1 MYCFWISCFFGILR
15 EVKNHVYVERR
26 IKTKKIV
33 SILLTFS
40 LAISSIA
47 FIMPQTVFAANENEN
62 VEYQKELISTD
73 VDYFIDEETGLKYQI
88 VFEEYIDVPKTG
100 AANINNAAETRSL
113 FPEYTLGERRYY
125 TIKVQ
130 NDDLADV
137 GELGQTLSDRGK
149 QELARKIANQL
160 VAKVGSKFLPGINAA
175 SIAIEVAAKL
185 NNAVGNNGFKADIT
199 LIYSSTYIN
208 GGGYYLYGWGIEDIS
223 VGLY

>member
-1 MYCFWISCFFGILR
+1 MFLTYSSKLLARKKFVF
-15 EVKNHVYVERR
+15 
-26 IKTKKIV
+26 KIV
-33 SILLTFS
+33 VILNAGVCIVS
-40 LAISSIA
+40 GAISSIA

>member
-1 MYCFWISCFFGILR
+1 M
-15 EVKNHVYVERR
+15 
-26 IKTKKIV
+26 KKIV

-208 GGGYYLYGWGIEDIS
+208 GGGYYLYGWGVEDIS

>member
-15 EVKNHVYVERR
+15 EVKNHVYVEKR
-26 IKTKKIV
+26 IKMKKIV

-40 LAISSIA
+40 LIIFSIA
-47 FIMPQTVFAANENEN
+47 FIMPQTAFAENENEN

>member
-1 MYCFWISCFFGILR
+1 M
-15 EVKNHVYVERR
+15 
-26 IKTKKIV
+26 KKIV

-175 SIAIEVAAKL
+175 LIAIEVAAKL

>member
-26 IKTKKIV
+26 IKMKKIV

>member
-1 MYCFWISCFFGILR
+1 MVFVINLIVFLTYSSKLLARKKFVF
-15 EVKNHVYVERR
+15 
-26 IKTKKIV
+26 KIV
-33 SILLTFS
+33 VILNAGVCIVS
-40 LAISSIA
+40 GAISSIA

-149 QELARKIANQL
+149 QELARKIANQSWI
-160 VAKVGSKFLPGINAA
+160 KIFTRN
-175 SIAIEVAAKL
+175 
-185 NNAVGNNGFKADIT
+185 
-199 LIYSSTYIN
+199 
-208 GGGYYLYGWGIEDIS
+208 
-223 VGLY
+223 

>member
-1 MYCFWISCFFGILR
+1 MTYSSKLLARKKFVF
-15 EVKNHVYVERR
+15 
-26 IKTKKIV
+26 KIV
-33 SILLTFS
+33 VILNAGVCIVS
-40 LAISSIA
+40 GAISSIA

>member
-1 MYCFWISCFFGILR
+1 MVFVINLIVFLTYSSKLLARKKFVF
-15 EVKNHVYVERR
+15 
-26 IKTKKIV
+26 KIV
-33 SILLTFS
+33 VILNAGVCIVS
-40 LAISSIA
+40 GAISSIA

>member
-1 MYCFWISCFFGILR
+1 MVFVINLIVFLTYSSKLLTRKKFVF
-15 EVKNHVYVERR
+15 
-26 IKTKKIV
+26 KIV
-33 SILLTFS
+33 VILNAGVCIVS
-40 LAISSIA
+40 GAISSIA

>member
-26 IKTKKIV
+26 MKKIV

>member
-1 MYCFWISCFFGILR
+1 M
-15 EVKNHVYVERR
+15 
-26 IKTKKIV
+26 KKIV

-40 LAISSIA
+40 LIIFSIA

>member
-1 MYCFWISCFFGILR
+1 M
-15 EVKNHVYVERR
+15 
-26 IKTKKIV
+26 KKIV

-130 NDDLADV
+130 NDDLTDV

>member
-1 MYCFWISCFFGILR
+1 MVFVINL
-15 EVKNHVYVERR
+15 
-26 IKTKKIV
+26 IV
-33 SILLTFS
+33 FLTYSSKS